1 MSTSMSTSMSTVMN
15 AATHAPEPRIKN
27 AVFLLPDVLPALLA
41 VNKAASPEGLP
52 IVTIKLIHLR
62 ASQINGCAV
71 CCDMHARELK
81 HEGVPDKNIN
91 TVAAWREAPW
101 FTPQE
106 RAALALTEALTRL
119 ADRPDTVTDEIW
131 NEAAR
136 LFEEKELMAIVVQIS
151 LINVFNRINC
161 ATRQIAGAWKG

>member
-1 MSTSMSTSMSTVMN
+1 MTTTMN
-15 AATHAPEPRIKN
+15 TAAKAHAPEPRIKN

-81 HEGVPDKNIN
+81 KEGEADKRIH

-119 ADRPDTVTDEIW
+119 ADRPEAVTDEIW

-136 LFEEKELMAIVVQIS
+136 VFEEKELMAIVVQIS

-161 ATRQIAGAWKG
+161 ATRQIAGAWPG

>member
-1 MSTSMSTSMSTVMN
+1 MN
-15 AATHAPEPRIKN
+15 ATAQTHTLEPRIKN
-27 AVFLLPDVLPALLA
+27 AVFVLPDVLPALLA
-41 VNKAASPEGLP
+41 VNKAAGGLP
-52 IVTIKLIHLR
+52 SVINKLIHLR

-81 HEGVPDKNIN
+81 QEGEPDKRIH

-119 ADRPDTVTDEIW
+119 ADRPEAVTDEIW

-161 ATRQIAGAWKG
+161 ATRQVAGAWKG

>member
-1 MSTSMSTSMSTVMN
+1 MQ
-15 AATHAPEPRIKN
+15 APLQGEVLQAHTLEPRIKN

-41 VNKAASPEGLP
+41 VNKAASPEGLAP
-52 IVTIKLIHLR
+52 VVTKLIHLR
-62 ASQINGCAV
+62 ASQINGCTV

-81 HEGVPDKNIN
+81 TAGEPDKKTH

-119 ADRPDTVTDEIW
+119 ADRPDAVTDEIW

-136 LFEEKELMAIVVQIS
+136 VFDEKELMAVVVQIS

>member
-1 MSTSMSTSMSTVMN
+1 MAYSEQ
-15 AATHAPEPRIKN
+15 ATAESHTLEPRIKN
-27 AVFLLPDVLPALLA
+27 AVFLLPDVLPALLS
-41 VNKAASPEGLP
+41 VNKATAEAGLP
-52 IVTIKLIHLR
+52 AAIDKLIHLR
-62 ASQINGCAV
+62 ASQINGCSV

-81 HEGVPDKNIN
+81 HEGAPDKKIH

-119 ADRPDTVTDEIW
+119 ADRPDAVSDEIW

-136 LFEEKELMAIVVQIS
+136 VFDEKELMAIVVQIS

-161 ATRQIAGAWKG
+161 ATRQIAGAWPPK